1 MISSVEPT
9 QLEPK
14 HSTEDDHP
22 LVLPPSSSPS
32 TPTSSSGAESND
44 GKGSSTLAALS
55 RTLIATLAFL
65 FKRPIRLFRPVKI
78 STWAGIQAIA
88 QEHGLKTVNRQF
100 VRNLIKKEGWKFIPR
115 HVLPPMVVNA
125 MIGLTLFTSYTTS
138 ERLLLRHF
146 TLPTVSSLE
155 PLIEFVYIPFVSGSI
170 AGAAQSILS
179 TPLDNARLLLL
190 RRQRY
195 LRQTAEGSGR
205 GEAVKKEKSRRGK
218 GKFKARAGPGGG
230 AGSGS
235 LPFLSWYQLL
245 RDSLFQSAS
254 IHTSNSSLPISNSSS
269 SSTTSKNPKTIARE
283 RRIEQA
289 RQWARKGWSLFGLTL
304 IKDSLGF
311 GIFFATFEVGREASR
326 RLGLWIDGI
335 TPTDS
340 TALHSFEGE
349 ERDRAEYQTEEKK
362 RRTFTGIVVQGFG
375 ILLSG
380 GLAGYIFAGLGRPF
394 ERMRAAVWE
403 GRARWSERDAKLALL
418 EEAKR
423 KKVLDAENGTNK
435 TAKEKRRGKS
445 IGGKSERRA
454 RKLLGAKKRK
464 IGMVRIGQIRGVPPN
479 AKNGNLLSAR
489 RLSRRKT
496 KAAETVSKL
505 RRAASSIL
513 SNRSRNQSLPHP
525 SRTMPEPSR
534 LNPGSKLA
542 RTPPP
547 SAPSLIFS
555 AFARYGPATFLLAPR
570 SVLQSIDERLPQLS
584 STSAA
589 QNSFPALSSSF
600 RSTLT
605 KTEKPKSVPNFKGR
619 ELDGPTR
626 FIAKRR
632 HLQELDKLRQSAS
645 GSGSTGGRGW
655 SLVSKVFTFVPP
667 YAVGFLVYALVQ
679 GDLKA
684 EV

>member
-1 MISSVEPT
+1 MTSSVEPT

-22 LVLPPSSSPS
+22 LVVPPSSSL
-32 TPTSSSGAESND
+32 TAPTSSND

-146 TLPTVSSLE
+146 ALPSASSLD

-195 LRQTAEGSGR
+195 LRQTAEAGGGGR
-205 GEAVKKEKSRRGK
+205 GEVVKKEKSRRGK
-218 GKFKARAGPGGG
+218 GKFRSRVTPGGG
-230 AGSGS
+230 GASGS

-254 IHTSNSSLPISNSSS
+254 IHTSNSSLPISNAS
-269 SSTTSKNPKTIARE
+269 SSTSKSPKELARE

-340 TALHSFEGE
+340 NASRSTDGE

-418 EEAKR
+418 EEARRR
-423 KKVLDAENGTNK
+423 KELGADNGSAT
-435 TAKEKRRGKS
+435 KEKRRGKS

-479 AKNGNLLSAR
+479 SKSGNLLSAR
-489 RLSRRKT
+489 RLSRRKIEAA
-496 KAAETVSKL
+496 KAVSKL

-513 SNRSRNQSLPHP
+513 SNRSRPQSQPHP
-525 SRTMPEPSR
+525 SRIMSLNSPS
-534 LNPGSKLA
+534 LSASQLT

-547 SAPSLIFS
+547 SAPSLILS

-570 SVLQSIDERLPQLS
+570 SVLQSIDERLPRLP

-600 RSTLT
+600 RSTLA
-605 KTEKPKSVPNFKGR
+605 KADKPKSVPIFKGR

-632 HLQELDKLRQSAS
+632 HLQELDKLRQNAS
-645 GSGSTGGRGW
+645 GSSSSGGRGW
-655 SLVSKVFTFVPP
+655 RIVSKVFTFVPP